1 MTEQRTRF
9 LGFGLTIAVVVGAIG
24 ILNVGISPAA
34 AECSATGGGSSP
46 TPTSTTQPS
55 GSGSPTGAQTAPVDQ
70 LPVPAQSTASPSG
83 SGSAS
88 PSSTDDGPLPNL
100 STILPGEDES
110 SASPTGSGTGTP
122 QGSPTSGQG
131 QDCPTKVS
139 INYKAA
145 STRTTDP
152 RDRFGGKVKSPNQNC
167 ERGRDVIL
175 KKVRKSGKAKTVG
188 RTVSQ
193 RDGAWKI
200 RGVKPKGRFFATAPA
215 RDVGDV
221 SCRKGKSKRFSP

>member
-1 MTEQRTRF
+1 MNEQRRRF

-34 AECSATGGGSSP
+34 AECKATGGGGASP

-55 GSGSPTGAQTAPVDQ
+55 GSPTGTQAPPVDQ
-70 LPVPAQSTASPSG
+70 LPVPAQSTATPTS

-88 PSSTDDGPLPNL
+88 PSSTEDDGPVPDFTTL
-100 STILPGEDES
+100 LPGEET
-110 SASPTGSGTGTP
+110 SASPTGSGTGSP
-122 QGSPTSGQG
+122 GSPSAGGQG
-131 QDCPTKVS
+131 QECPTKLTIS
-139 INYKAA
+139 YKRA

-152 RDRFGGKVKSPNQNC
+152 RDHFGGKVKSPNGSC

-175 KKVRKSGKAKTVG
+175 KKVRKGKAKTVG
-188 RTVSQ
+188 QTVSQ
-193 RDGAWKI
+193 RGGVWKI
-200 RGVKPKGRFFATAPA
+200 RGVKPQGRFYATSPA

-221 SCRKGKSKRFSP
+221 TCRKGKSKTFSP